1 MPPSRPLWTIGTP
14 VSRLRDSL
22 DERYR
27 GARGLGS
34 GFDPAASDGE
44 VFAFV
49 VRKLGQRIAGVLR
62 RAPHS
67 YVGRRVTLR
76 NRGKLSLGPGTVLGD
91 DVLIDALSREGV
103 RLAAGATVDRGA
115 VIRGSG
121 VIRELGVGVEIGER
135 AAVGAFN
142 FIHGGGGV
150 RIGRDVLLGPFVQI
164 FSENHRFEDPG
175 RPIIEQGVAGA
186 PVVIEDDVWVGAS
199 AIVLAG
205 VVIGSGAIVAA
216 GAVVRSDVPPGAV
229 VAGVP
234 ARVVG
239 RRGATVPD

>member
-1 MPPSRPLWTIGTP
+1 
-14 VSRLRDSL
+14 VSRLRDGL

-27 GARGLGS
+27 GARGLGT

-44 VFAFV
+44 VYAFAA
-49 VRKLGQRIAGVLR
+49 RKLLQRIAGVLR

-76 NRGKLSLGPGTVLGD
+76 NRRKLTLSPGTVLGD
-91 DVLIDALSREGV
+91 DVLIDALSRDGV
-103 RLAAGATVDRGA
+103 RFAAGATVDRGA

-121 VIRELGVGVEIGER
+121 VIRELGVGVE
-135 AAVGAFN
+135 V
-142 FIHGGGGV
+142 GGV

-164 FSENHRFEDPG
+164 FSENHRFDDPDA
-175 RPIIEQGVAGA
+175 PIIEQAVQRA
-186 PVVIEDDVWVGAS
+186 PVVIEDDVWIGAS
-199 AIVLAG
+199 AVILAG
-205 VVIGSGAIVAA
+205 VVVGAGAIVAA

>member
-1 MPPSRPLWTIGTP
+1 
-14 VSRLRDSL
+14 VSRLRDAL

-27 GARGLGS
+27 GARGLDA

-44 VFAFV
+44 VYAFV
-49 VRKLGQRIAGVLR
+49 ARKVAQRIAGILR

-67 YVGRRVTLR
+67 YLGRRVTLR
-76 NRGKLSLGPGTVLGD
+76 HRRKLSLGPGTVLGD

-121 VIRELGVGVEIGER
+121 VIRELGVGVDVGER
-135 AAVGAFN
+135 AAIGAFN

-150 RIGRDVLLGPFVQI
+150 RIGRDVLLGPFVQV
-164 FSENHRFEDPG
+164 FSENHRFEDPSV
-175 RPIIEQGVAGA
+175 PVIEQGVRPA

-199 AIVLAG
+199 AIILAG
-205 VVIGSGAIVAA
+205 VVVGAGAIVAA
-216 GAVVRSDVPPGAV
+216 GAVVRSDVPPMAV

>member
-1 MPPSRPLWTIGTP
+1 MPPWRRRSTNGTT
-14 VSRLRDSL
+14 VSRLRDGL
-22 DERYR
+22 DDRYR
-27 GARGLGS
+27 GARGLGT
-34 GFDPAASDGE
+34 GFDPAASDHE
-44 VFAFV
+44 VYAFV
-49 VRKLGQRIAGVLR
+49 ARKLGQRMAGVLR

-67 YVGRRVTLR
+67 YLGHRVTLR
-76 NRGKLSLGPGTVLGD
+76 NRAKLSLGPGTVLGD
-91 DVLIDALSREGV
+91 DVLIDALSHEGV

-121 VIRELGVGVEIGER
+121 VIRELGVGVEVGER
-135 AAVGAFN
+135 AAIGAFD

-150 RIGRDVLLGPFVQI
+150 RIGRDVLLGPFVQV

-175 RPIIEQGVAGA
+175 RPVIEQGVMRA

-199 AIVLAG
+199 AIILAG
-205 VVIGSGAIVAA
+205 VVIGAGAIVAA

-234 ARVVG
+234 ARIVG
-239 RRGATVPD
+239 RRGVSVPD

>member
-1 MPPSRPLWTIGTP
+1 
-14 VSRLRDSL
+14 VSRLRDGL

-27 GARGLGS
+27 GARGLGT

-44 VFAFV
+44 VYAFAA
-49 VRKLGQRIAGVLR
+49 RKLLQRVAGVLR

-76 NRGKLSLGPGTVLGD
+76 NRRKLSLSPGTVLGD
-91 DVLIDALSREGV
+91 DVLIDALSRDGV
-103 RLAAGATVDRGA
+103 RFAAGATVDRGA

-121 VIRELGVGVEIGER
+121 VIRELGVGVEVGER
-135 AAVGAFN
+135 AAIGAFN

-164 FSENHRFEDPG
+164 FSENHRFDDPDA
-175 RPIIEQGVAGA
+175 PIIEQAVQRA
-186 PVVIEDDVWVGAS
+186 PVVIEDDVWIGAS
-199 AIVLAG
+199 AVILAG
-205 VVIGSGAIVAA
+205 VVVGAGAIVAA